1 MHIEHLLAQAADP
14 YQTAPERAAALS
26 AAARTA
32 APDHTWPSPL
42 PGWAWC
48 DGRVVCVTSTIPP
61 LKVRAHQAFGEE
73 EEPIAEEPEPMAEEP
88 AEAVQLVGSEASER
102 SPKLG
107 SSAARI
113 IEMLQRP
120 GGVSVEEVMAELGCA
135 QVSVRALISINS
147 RRIGAKV
154 ILADG
159 RYRMAGGEPSQGGSS
174 TEAESRPPVIVAP
187 TAGGRADQP
196 VGSEAQ
202 RVRLPKPGSKAARLL
217 DLLRRPEGVS
227 VTEAV
232 EELGCKPISI
242 KGMVSIYSRRIGAT
256 AVLDNGRYKLV
267 EARYRRAGSDCVL
280 VGIEAA

>member
-1 MHIEHLLAQAADP
+1 MDTKHLLARAADAD
-14 YQTAPERAAALS
+14 QTAPERAAALS
-26 AAARTA
+26 ASARTA
-32 APDHTWPSPL
+32 APDHTWPSP
-42 PGWAWC
+42 PSGWAWC
-48 DGRVVCVTSTIPP
+48 DGRVVCETSSIPP
-61 LKVRAHQAFGEE
+61 LKVRAHQAFEE

-88 AEAVQLVGSEASER
+88 AQASER
-102 SPKLG
+102 SPKPG
-107 SSAARI
+107 SSAARV

-120 GGVSVEEVMAELGCA
+120 GGASVEEMMTALGCKR
-135 QVSVRALISINS
+135 VSVRALVSIQS

-154 ILADG
+154 TLADG
-159 RYRMAGGEPSQGGSS
+159 RYRLVGGTPSLEGIPAQ
-174 TEAESRPPVIVAP
+174 AE
-187 TAGGRADQP
+187 GM

-202 RVRLPKPGSKAARLL
+202 RVSLPLPKPGSKAARLL
-217 DLLRRPEGVS
+217 DMLRRPEGVS

-267 EARYRRAGSDCVL
+267 EARYRRAGSEMVR